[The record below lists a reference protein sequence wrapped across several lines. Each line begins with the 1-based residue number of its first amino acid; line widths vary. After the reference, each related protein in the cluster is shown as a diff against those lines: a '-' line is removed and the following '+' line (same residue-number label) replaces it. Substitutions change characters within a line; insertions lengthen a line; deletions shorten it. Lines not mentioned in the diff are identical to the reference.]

1 MDALDV
7 VIAAYIKE
15 TDVPLS
21 IDEVKEAV
29 QHWQPLTNEGGVIG
43 VFGYDVIPSDVY
55 SHVGIL
61 KLIYVFP
68 EHRKSFKPY
77 VRAILLHIKGLGVNH
92 IEVWGNSKIHNW
104 MRKHLNSKPIIYI
117 HEMDV
122 DETLGR
128 IG

>member
-7 VIAAYIKE
+7 VIEAYIKE

-21 IDEVKEAV
+21 ISEVKEAV
-29 QHWQPLTNEGGVIG
+29 QHWQPLVNEGGVIG
-43 VFGYDVIPSDVY
+43 VFGYDVLPSDVY
-55 SHVGIL
+55 VYVGIL

-77 VRAILLHIKGLGVNH
+77 VRAILTHMKELGVSH
-92 IEVWGNSKIHNW
+92 IEVWGNNKIHNW